1 MTDKKKV
8 EDMNETDIQSMIVR
22 VEKSIVDL
30 KVIGSDEEM
39 NVVANSRSYVK
50 RIMKRIDAL
59 FDPITKKIRE
69 SLQTSREQ
77 KALLYDPYLEADR
90 VYSRSLSAYL
100 TEKTRKKE
108 EEARKIREEEARAK
122 RKQEKKFEEALR
134 LENEGK
140 GAQANAVFQ
149 EVEEIEE
156 KIEEKA
162 PVLRAPDIQHG
173 HMREQWNAEI
183 TKESIIP
190 RKYWTLDIALLNRT
204 ARAQK
209 DKMRIPGVRAVKTMI
224 PVDSQR

>member
-8 EDMNETDIQSMIVR
+8 ENMDETDIQLMIVR
-22 VEKSIVDL
+22 VEKSIGDL
-30 KVIGSDEEM
+30 KAIGSDEEM
-39 NVVANSRSYVK
+39 NIVANSRSYVK
-50 RIMKRIDAL
+50 RIMKRIDQL

-69 SLQTSREQ
+69 SLQTARDQ
-77 KALLYDPYLEADR
+77 KALLYDPYAEADR

-108 EEARKIREEEARAK
+108 EEERKIREEEARAK

-134 LENEGK
+134 LENEGRK
-140 GAQANAVFQ
+140 AQANAVFQ

-162 PVLRAPDIQHG
+162 PVPTSPDLQHG
-173 HMREQWNAEI
+173 HMRAQWNAEI
-183 TKESIIP
+183 YNEKIIP
-190 RKYWTLDIALLNRT
+190 RKYFNLDIALLNRT
-204 ARAQK
+204 ARAQQ

-224 PVDSQR
+224 PVDSRK